1 MRDSGAAASTGMAAI
16 TCGLDGKT
24 GRYEFL
30 GRAEGILPGI
40 CGLHPPVK
48 RHGAI
53 AAGFVHR
60 RIYEMDKSVKRAH
73 FCTENSVA
81 GMSL

>member
-1 MRDSGAAASTGMAAI
+1 MIQQLPPGTEKVTSGM
-16 TCGLDGKT
+16 DGQT
-24 GRYEFL
+24 GRYGFT
-30 GRAEGILPGI
+30 GRTEGILPRI

-53 AAGFVHR
+53 AAGSIHR
-60 RIYEMDKSVKRAH
+60 RIYEMDTAVKEAH